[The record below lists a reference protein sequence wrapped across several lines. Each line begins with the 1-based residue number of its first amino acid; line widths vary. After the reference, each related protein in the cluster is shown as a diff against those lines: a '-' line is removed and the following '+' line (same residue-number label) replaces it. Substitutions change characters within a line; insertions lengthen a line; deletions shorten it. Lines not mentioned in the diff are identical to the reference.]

1 MSGLTEEQVSN
12 ALESFFQTLDR
23 EAELTGRKCYIVGPL
38 PVWDEDED
46 PEYAETEAEKATDA
60 YKEWSKEK
68 KSRDALRTPEA
79 LAKIERAWLP
89 SRSKDIENTM
99 KTDFINEFGDFPI
112 MDNTSTSSRVFE
124 KFKRHIQK
132 AKRDA
137 AAGGDR
143 ELFLHLWA
151 LTMVYKE
158 CDYSFHDTDMPEEG
172 QKQLSALANL
182 WKKVLALPAQA
193 VGASTLLCSDALLY
207 FHSSLPVF
215 ALRSPCN

>member
-132 AKRDA
+132 VSQKWIL
-137 AAGGDR
+137 G
-143 ELFLHLWA
+143 FHINA
-151 LTMVYKE
+151 L
-158 CDYSFHDTDMPEEG
+158 MPHFQCMFFRQNGMPRQEETG
-172 QKQLSALANL
+172 SCFSIFG
-182 WKKVLALPAQA
+182 P
-193 VGASTLLCSDALLY
+193 
-207 FHSSLPVF
+207 
-215 ALRSPCN
+215 